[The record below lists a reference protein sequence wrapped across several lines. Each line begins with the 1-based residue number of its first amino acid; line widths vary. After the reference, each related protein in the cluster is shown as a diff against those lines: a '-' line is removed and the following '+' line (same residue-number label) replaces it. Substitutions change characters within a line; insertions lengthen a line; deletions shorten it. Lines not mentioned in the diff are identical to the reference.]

1 MSKKI
6 IKLTESDLTNLVK
19 RVIEEQTA
27 AAGVRGSFG
36 KAKSNIPNASK
47 RNYEVILVKG
57 TPKFGGKVITKGTK
71 LGPTSIIEIKKGDN
85 IMMRSVAPE
94 DKGKYLQGVELF
106 VNDSGKLELF
116 VNAA

>member
-1 MSKKI
+1 MSTKI

-19 RVIEEQTA
+19 RVIQEQA
-27 AAGVRGSFG
+27 SNSGVKGSFG
-36 KAKSNIPNASK
+36 KAKSNIPNANK
-47 RNYEVILVKG
+47 RNYKVILVKG
-57 TPKFGGKVITKGTK
+57 TPKFAGKVITKGTK

-85 IMMRSVAPE
+85 IMMSSVSPE